1 MYTLMMNHVPP
12 LTTLHSPY
20 RHCILVLQRPKF
32 SCYDV
37 IHYIVEMFLHIVHS
51 ALGWVSP

>member
-37 IHYIVEMFLHIVHS
+37 IHYIVEMFLHIIHG